1 MRVEITCIHRATCLI
16 TVVVIA
22 LTFIAIS
29 GLPVFAQTYT
39 VIHQF
44 TNGGDG
50 GAPLAGL
57 TVVTPGTKFYGTAS
71 DGGQA
76 GAGTVFLLQLKNSSW
91 IVTPLYTFSFGNEGS
106 IGPDSRVLIG
116 PDGTLYGT
124 TYSQGVIGCE
134 GNFGCGLVYK
144 LQPPF
149 TVCKSALCYWTET
162 ILYRFTGN
170 ADGAYPE
177 GDLIIGRSGVLYG
190 ATYAGGNTGCQLGT
204 QDDCGVLYS
213 LTTSGGAQNVFYT
226 FPGGASGSSP
236 ASGVIEDAAGNLYG
250 TTSQGGGQGCA
261 GQGCGIVYELSPN
274 GSGWTQKVLYTFQ
287 GGSDGAAPMGGLIF
301 DSAGNLYG
309 TTSRAGTGAGGTAFE
324 PTPAGGGQ
332 WTFNILYGFNAPTQ
346 GHDFPG
352 SHASL
357 AMDTAGNLY
366 GTTMYDG
373 VDANG
378 AVFKLTHSGGGWTY
392 TSLHDFTGGTDGALP
407 RSTVVFDNQGNLYG
421 TASAGGTVEGVAWE
435 ITP

>member
-1 MRVEITCIHRATCLI
+1 MSAKR
-16 TVVVIA
+16 
-22 LTFIAIS
+22 TFIRRGSRLINLLAVLTAVAAFCAAS
-29 GLPVFAQTYT
+29 ASAQTYT

-44 TNGGDG
+44 TDGGDG
-50 GAPLAGL
+50 GAPIAGL
-57 TVVTPGTKFYGTAS
+57 TVVTPGTKFYGSAS

-76 GAGTVFLLQLKNSSW
+76 GGGTVFQLQLKNSSW
-91 IVTPLYTFSFGNEGS
+91 ILTPLYTFSFPNEDS
-106 IGPDSRVLIG
+106 IGPNSRVLVG
-116 PDGTLYGT
+116 PDGSLYGT
-124 TYSQGVIGCE
+124 TYSQGVVGCF
-134 GNFGCGLVYK
+134 GNFGCGLVYR
-144 LQPPF
+144 LRPPL
-149 TVCKSALCYWTET
+149 TVCTSALCYWTET
-162 ILYRFTGN
+162 VLYRFSGS

-177 GDLIIGRSGVLYG
+177 GDLIFGQPGVLYG
-190 ATYAGGNTGCQLGT
+190 ATYGGGNTGCQFGT
-204 QDDCGVLYS
+204 EDDCGVVYS
-213 LTTSGGAQNVFYT
+213 LTTAGVQSELYT

-250 TTSQGGGQGCA
+250 TTSQGGGDGCS

-287 GGSDGAAPMGGLIF
+287 GGTDGAAPMGGLIF

-309 TTSRAGTGAGGTAFE
+309 TTSQGGADGGGTAFE
-324 PTPAGGGQ
+324 LTPAGGGR
-332 WTFNILYGFNAPTQ
+332 WTFNLLYSFNAPIQ

-357 AMDTAGNLY
+357 AMDAAGNLY

-373 VDANG
+373 ADSEG

-392 TSLHDFTGGTDGALP
+392 TSMHDFTGGIDGALP
-407 RSTVVFDNQGNLYG
+407 RSNVVFDDQGNMYG
-421 TASAGGTVEGVAWE
+421 TASAAGTAEGVAWE